1 MMGDYPNSYQAE
13 GNTVEFVP
21 YGKYAD
27 YSMLE
32 PAVKTNIVKKWDF
45 DEGDEGWTVKQGMT
59 AFEWA
64 DGELSSKIISKDPFF
79 FSRIIWA

>member
-1 MMGDYPNSYQAE
+1 
-13 GNTVEFVP
+13 
-21 YGKYAD
+21 
-27 YSMLE
+27 MLE

-64 DGELSSKIISKDPFF
+64 DGELHRKLFQRTRFSSR
-79 FSRIIWA
+79 RIIWA